1 MSVSVVP
8 SSAIALIEKTLLT
21 ELDSTSSTL
30 STSSAPST
38 AASTQL
44 TRDLASLL
52 KSLASG
58 NVPDASSS
66 IASVQQDL
74 ATQASP
80 DATPS
85 PLENLLTQIASSLNS
100 TNSTSGSLENLAS
113 YLIQNGQGAGSV
125 VNTTA

>member
-8 SSAIALIEKTLLT
+8 SSAIALIEKTLIT
-21 ELDSTSSTL
+21 ELDTAPSTP
-30 STSSAPST
+30 SAPPT

-66 IASVQQDL
+66 IANVQQDL
-74 ATQASP
+74 KTQASP
-80 DATPS
+80 DAATAS

-100 TNSTSGSLENLAS
+100 TNSTSGSLENLAA